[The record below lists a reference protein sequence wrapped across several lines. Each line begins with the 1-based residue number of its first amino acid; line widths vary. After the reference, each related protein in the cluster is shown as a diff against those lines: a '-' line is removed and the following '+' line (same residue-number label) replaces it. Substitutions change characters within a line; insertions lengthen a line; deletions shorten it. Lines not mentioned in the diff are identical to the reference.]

1 MKLSKKGYQFICDH
15 EGVRNKAYQDSIKK
29 YTIGIGFTTIN
40 GKPVTKG
47 MYLTNEQIEAEF
59 FKQIVTY
66 ENIVN
71 EAVAVVLTQ
80 SKFDALVSFV
90 FNVGG
95 GNFRNSTL
103 LKIINT
109 DSSNPAIKVEFQKWS
124 KAGGKVIQ
132 GLLNRRIDEAELYF
146 SEIKQ

>member
-1 MKLSKKGYQFICDH
+1 
-15 EGVRNKAYQDSIKK
+15 
-29 YTIGIGFTTIN
+29 
-40 GKPVTKG
+40 
-47 MYLTNEQIEAEF
+47 MYLTNEEIETEF

-71 EAVAVVLTQ
+71 EAVAVVLNQ

-103 LKIINT
+103 LKVINT
-109 DSSNPAIKVEFQKWS
+109 DSSNPQIKTEFQKWS
-124 KAGGKVIQ
+124 RAGGKVIQ

-146 SEIKQ
+146 SEVK